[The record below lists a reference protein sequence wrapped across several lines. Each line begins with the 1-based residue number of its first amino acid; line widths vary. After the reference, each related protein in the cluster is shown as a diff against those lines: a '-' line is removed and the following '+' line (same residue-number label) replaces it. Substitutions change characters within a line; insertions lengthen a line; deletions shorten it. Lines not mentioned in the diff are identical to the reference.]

1 MFIEKPDRLIAS
13 KLLYKSSKYIHS
25 KFRNDW
31 LNNFN
36 NIIKEDAEFLN
47 QVYNNSLEYQIMSID
62 NNSFIIFGPRFS
74 LDCFYIYE
82 LFIAEEARGKGYG
95 TALLNYA
102 IEYFRKMQ
110 KYGFDLENLQLDVDK
125 ENYSA
130 LEFYKKNE
138 FEIIEEKDISYLM
151 QLEIKKSA

>member
-1 MFIEKPDRLIAS
+1 MFIEKPDKFIAS

-31 LNNFN
+31 LSNFN

-47 QVYNNSLEYQIMSID
+47 QVYSNSLEYQIMSIE
-62 NNSFIIFGPRFS
+62 NNSFIIFGSRFS
-74 LDCFYIYE
+74 FDCFYIYE

-130 LEFYKKNE
+130 LEFYRKNG

-151 QLEIKKSA
+151 QLKIEKSA